1 MIISF
6 TGTQKG
12 MTSYQKMSFLKVIQF
27 LKTKRNITQFNHGDC
42 IGADTDAHEVVSKYD
57 IPIHIYPGVDKRG
70 ASPKRAFCING
81 TIHQSQEYLIR
92 NKKMV
97 DLCNVLI
104 ACPAESTEQLR
115 SGTWSTIRY
124 AKTIKTS
131 IVTIYPDGTIQKN
144 F

>member
-12 MTSYQKMSFLKVIQF
+12 MTSYQKMSFLKVMQF
-27 LKTKRNITQFNHGDC
+27 LKAKRNVTHFNHGDC
-42 IGADTDAHEVVSKYD
+42 IGADADAHEIVSNID
-57 IPIHIYPGVDKRG
+57 IPIHIYPGTDKRG

-81 TIHQSQEYLIR
+81 TTHKAQEYLIR

-97 DLCNVLI
+97 DLCTVLV
-104 ACPAESTEQLR
+104 ACPAESIEQLR

-124 AKTIKTS
+124 AKKIKIP